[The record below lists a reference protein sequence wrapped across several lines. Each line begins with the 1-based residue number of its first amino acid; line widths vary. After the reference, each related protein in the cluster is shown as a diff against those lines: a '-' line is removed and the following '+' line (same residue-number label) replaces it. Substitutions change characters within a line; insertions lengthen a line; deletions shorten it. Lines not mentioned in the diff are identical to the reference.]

1 MAIYAGVKIPR
12 DYEYPANLTLKE
24 REDHHKNLLDY
35 DDDYNIDVPPHLDDI
50 VVYRASLGHKVI
62 SYYHSKC
69 KMQSKLLKI
78 KTQNQCPPK

>member
-62 SYYHSKC
+62 SYYHSKTG
-69 KMQSKLLKI
+69 QA
-78 KTQNQCPPK
+78 KTNSLYCGVNCCS